1 MRRRAFFDVQKL
13 VIDDVPQIWMMELA
27 FPAIYDRKLHNV
39 IETGT
44 GVHACFDDVFLA

>member
-1 MRRRAFFDVQKL
+1 MQKL
-13 VIDDVPQIWMMELA
+13 LIDDVPQIWMMELA